1 MNSWLREAGKKLLAL
16 LAVLTLMGQSVLPA
30 YADTADTG
38 KESSYTEKSYTENS
52 YSDTS
57 SSGYTVSENKKSYAL
72 EYFDRIAVNS
82 VKGMLTIRPGE
93 DFAIAFPAGWDNLPS
108 FSVQDETLVVSG
120 RGSAETQEKAR
131 KSADGSVVVLGEDEP
146 AEGYSGA
153 AKDSGA
159 VKDVEKEAEAD
170 TGAEAEPEE
179 TAEEAAE
186 QETAAGEDS
195 ESENAAESEDAAES
209 DDITSEI
216 VITIPSGVGI
226 DTMRIAMEE
235 GTFIMTGI
243 TAGTVTIQSGGGDLV
258 MKDVSLGTVDIYSD
272 SGNVSMT
279 ECTFNSLNIGMGA
292 GNVKVQ
298 SDDIL
303 VRCRMEIGTE
313 SGEITYNG
321 DSKGKQYMQPGSGKR
336 FLTIQ
341 IGRGNISID
350 G

>member
-1 MNSWLREAGKKLLAL
+1 MSPRRATAARQKTQVLLRTLKK
-16 LAVLTLMGQSVLPA
+16 GQKL
-30 YADTADTG
+30 
-38 KESSYTEKSYTENS
+38 
-52 YSDTS
+52 
-57 SSGYTVSENKKSYAL
+57 
-72 EYFDRIAVNS
+72 I
-82 VKGMLTIRPGE
+82 PGAE
-93 DFAIAFPAGWDNLPS
+93 
-108 FSVQDETLVVSG
+108 
-120 RGSAETQEKAR
+120 AET
-131 KSADGSVVVLGEDEP
+131 
-146 AEGYSGA
+146 
-153 AKDSGA
+153 
-159 VKDVEKEAEAD
+159 D
-170 TGAEAEPEE
+170 TGAEAVPEE

-186 QETAAGEDS
+186 P
-195 ESENAAESEDAAES
+195 ENAAEEASASENTAES
-209 DDITSEI
+209 DDITPEI

-235 GTFIMTGI
+235 GTFIMTSI

-298 SDDIL
+298 SDDPL

>member
-1 MNSWLREAGKKLLAL
+1 M
-16 LAVLTLMGQSVLPA
+16 
-30 YADTADTG
+30 
-38 KESSYTEKSYTENS
+38 
-52 YSDTS
+52 TS
-57 SSGYTVSENKKSYAL
+57 
-72 EYFDRIAVNS
+72 
-82 VKGMLTIRPGE
+82 
-93 DFAIAFPAGWDNLPS
+93 
-108 FSVQDETLVVSG
+108 
-120 RGSAETQEKAR
+120 
-131 KSADGSVVVLGEDEP
+131 
-146 AEGYSGA
+146 
-153 AKDSGA
+153 
-159 VKDVEKEAEAD
+159 
-170 TGAEAEPEE
+170 
-179 TAEEAAE
+179 
-186 QETAAGEDS
+186 
-195 ESENAAESEDAAES
+195 
-209 DDITSEI
+209 
-216 VITIPSGVGI
+216 
-226 DTMRIAMEE
+226 
-235 GTFIMTGI
+235 I

-298 SDDIL
+298 SDDPL

>member
-38 KESSYTEKSYTENS
+38 KENSYTENYYS
-52 YSDTS
+52 ENSYSENYYSDTS

-82 VKGMLTIRPGE
+82 VKGMLTVRPGE

-159 VKDVEKEAEAD
+159 SKDAEKEAEADTGAEAETD

-186 QETAAGEDS
+186 
-195 ESENAAESEDAAES
+195 SEDTAES
-209 DDITSEI
+209 DDITPEI

-235 GTFIMTGI
+235 GAFIMTGI

-321 DSKGKQYMQPGSGKR
+321 DSKGRQYMQPGSGKR

>member
-38 KESSYTEKSYTENS
+38 KENSYTENS
-52 YSDTS
+52 YSENSYSENYYSDTS

-72 EYFDRIAVNS
+72 DYFDRIAVNS
-82 VKGMLTIRPGE
+82 VKGMLTVRPGE

-108 FSVQDETLVVSG
+108 FSVQDDTLVVSG
-120 RGSAETQEKAR
+120 RGSADTQEKAR

-159 VKDVEKEAEAD
+159 SKDAEIEAEADTGAEAEPD

-186 QETAAGEDS
+186 
-195 ESENAAESEDAAES
+195 S
-209 DDITSEI
+209 DDITPEI

-226 DTMRIAMEE
+226 DTMRIAMER
-235 GTFIMTGI
+235 GTFIMTSI

-298 SDDIL
+298 SDDPL

>member
-38 KESSYTEKSYTENS
+38 KESSYTENS

>member
-38 KESSYTEKSYTENS
+38 KEISYSENY

-235 GTFIMTGI
+235 GAFIMTGI

-298 SDDIL
+298 SDDPL